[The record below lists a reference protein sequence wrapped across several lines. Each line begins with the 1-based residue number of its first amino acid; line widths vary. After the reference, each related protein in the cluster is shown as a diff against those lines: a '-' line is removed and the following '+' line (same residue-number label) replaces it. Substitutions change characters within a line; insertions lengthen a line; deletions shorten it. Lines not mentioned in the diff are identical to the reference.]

1 MLLPT
6 PSWTVFGARKDMAAA
21 SSSSAAPGMLRP
33 DLVAAIFRTLDGDGD
48 SVLSCRE
55 MFEFAQLTGY
65 DDILS
70 EWGAEYERLCS
81 DYGCT
86 GRGVDL
92 AALTQLVNDPAG
104 PGCQL
109 SNTELEEVLRSL
121 VGPAA
126 AGRAAAQAAREAA
139 HACRPMLAPVAKQ
152 RPRRLQNPDRA
163 HVLAAVAKR
172 RPCWRLV
179 PAAKAS
185 ASMCWDSRH
194 RFASSR
200 SPSSVHRRWGTR
212 PGRVRKW
219 TEDRRYLAT
228 VVTVLSGWPL
238 QSFPEIL

>member
-33 DLVAAIFRTLDGDGD
+33 DLVAAIFRTLDVDGDG
-48 SVLSCRE
+48 VVSCKE
-55 MFEFAQLTGY
+55 LFVFAQLTGY
-65 DDILS
+65 DDIPG
-70 EWGAEYERLCS
+70 EWEAEYERLCS

-104 PGCQL
+104 QL
-109 SNTELEEVLRSL
+109 SNTVLEEVLRTLEVS
-121 VGPAA
+121 AA
-126 AGRAAAQAAREAA
+126 AARAAAQAAREAA

-152 RPRRLQNPDRA
+152 RAQRLQSPDRPP
-163 HVLAAVAKR
+163 VLAAVAKR

-179 PAAKAS
+179 PATKAS

-200 SPSSVHRRWGTR
+200 SPSSVHRQWGTR